1 MKVTTTDT
9 ARSLWVIYQQMPVA
23 VQDEFRKLLE
33 HEEED
38 TTGWMRLTEEALRDD
53 WEAPENDVWD
63 DFYAKQHA

>member
-1 MKVTTTDT
+1 MDATTEDT
-9 ARSLWVIYQQMPVA
+9 ARSLWVIYQQMPDA
-23 VQDEFRKLLE
+23 VQAEFKRLLE

-63 DFYAKQHA
+63 DFYLKQNG